1 MAKRVFGDAHSE
13 GRVQKARALSVSASR
28 FLGFCAAMIVVL
40 TGAPALSQN
49 GPEQHIQIAEI
60 VVDPAHLES
69 YKAAVAEQI
78 EAAIRLEPGVLV
90 LYSVVS
96 KEDPGKIIVFEIY
109 RDRDAYL
116 AHLKAPHFLKYKA
129 TVEPM
134 VKSLTLI
141 PVERIMLGERIARD
155 HQQ

>member
-1 MAKRVFGDAHSE
+1 MAKRVLCDARSQ
-13 GRVQKARALSVSASR
+13 GRVRKAGALKVNANR
-28 FLGFCAAMIVVL
+28 TFGFWAALIVVL
-40 TGAPALSQN
+40 MGAPALSQDKL
-49 GPEQHIQIAEI
+49 EQHIQIAEI
-60 VVDPAHLES
+60 VVDPAQLEN

-96 KEDPGKIIVFEIY
+96 KEDPSKITVFEIY
-109 RDRDAYL
+109 RDREAYL

-134 VKSLTLI
+134 VKSLKLI
-141 PVERIMLGERIARD
+141 PVERIMLGNRVM
-155 HQQ
+155 